1 MAKGPYDK
9 QFFVDLFAAKPAS
22 VDRALIVLAARQTP
36 DERAMGSTHVENA
49 RGFNKVDA
57 EILTSLAEW
66 VRLGRQL
73 SFKQRNIAVR
83 KLPKYWRQL
92 AEEAE
97 AKAAGRA
104 ATSSVSHR
112 PATTL
117 AEIARNDP
125 ERYGRILARQHDDEE
140 EALLEAEYEATRG
153 ERRQWHQGL

>member
-1 MAKGPYDK
+1 MTKGTYDK
-9 QFFVDLFAAKPAS
+9 QFFVDLFVTKPAS

-36 DERAMGSTHVENA
+36 DERSMGSTHVENA

-57 EILTSLAEW
+57 QILTSLAEW
-66 VRLGRQL
+66 VQLGRRL
-73 SFKQRNIAVR
+73 SVKQRSLAVR

-104 ATSSVSHR
+104 TASPASHR

-125 ERYGRILARQHDDEE
+125 ERYGRVLARQHDDEE
-140 EALLEAEYEATRG
+140 EARLEAEYEATRG
-153 ERRQWHQGL
+153 ERREWHQGL

>member
-1 MAKGPYDK
+1 MAKGTYDK
-9 QFFVDLFAAKPAS
+9 QFFIDLFATKPAS
-22 VDRALIVLAARQTP
+22 VDRALVVLAARQTP
-36 DERAMGSTHVENA
+36 DERTMGSTRVENA

-57 EILTSLAEW
+57 QILTSLAEW
-66 VRLGRQL
+66 VQLGRRL
-73 SFKQRNIAVR
+73 SVKQRSLAVR

-104 ATSSVSHR
+104 ATSPVSHR

-125 ERYGRILARQHDDEE
+125 ERYGRVLARQHDDEE
-140 EALLEAEYEATRG
+140 EARLEAEYEATR
-153 ERRQWHQGL
+153 ERREWHQGL